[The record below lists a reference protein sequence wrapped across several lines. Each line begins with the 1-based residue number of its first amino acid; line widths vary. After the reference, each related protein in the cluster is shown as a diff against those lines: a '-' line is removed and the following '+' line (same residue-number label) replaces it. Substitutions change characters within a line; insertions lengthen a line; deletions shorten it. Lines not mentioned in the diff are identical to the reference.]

1 MADGLRSS
9 REFWWRRIDALLAIV
24 IVGGLL
30 FYLYEVLV
38 GGRGLDPSYIV
49 ENYDLFV
56 SAALLNLYVTTVAF
70 LIGMGIGF
78 FLGWLR
84 TAKAVPLKKVLHD
97 FRLLSDASSQPGIAI
112 YFWLSATLLW
122 FSLKY
127 AARRIGDGYVEL
139 VRGTPLFVQI
149 LFVWS
154 VLVVNF
160 PSLFATP
167 AAVALNAGLIALI
180 LNTGGYQSEIFR
192 GGLQTVHSGQVEAG
206 RALGLSRL
214 GTLRHIVM
222 PQTLRLIVPP
232 LTNEWIGL
240 FKASTL
246 LFVLGVRGEITFV
259 ANSEAFR
266 GNAFE
271 VFALVTGIFLL
282 ITVSLAKVV
291 QILERRFRIPGL
303 GIQQAPS
310 ERPGLFGRPKPAA
323 RVL

>member
-1 MADGLRSS
+1 MERRPRLTRAR
-9 REFWWRRIDALLAIV
+9 WWREIDTALALVVVAVAVTYVYDVMVGSRALDVGYV
-24 IVGGLL
+24 IRKLGVFL
-30 FYLYEVLV
+30 E
-38 GGRGLDPSYIV
+38 
-49 ENYDLFV
+49 
-56 SAALLNLYVTTVAF
+56 AARLNLYVTSVAF
-70 LIGMGIGF
+70 AVGMGIGF

-84 TAKAVPLKKVLHD
+84 TARAVPFAKVVSD
-97 FRLLSDASSQPGIAI
+97 FRLLSDASTRSQVVLNAGLALTVGWFAI
-112 YFWLSATLLW
+112 
-122 FSLKY
+122 KY

-160 PSLFATP
+160 PTLFTPP
-167 AAVALNAGLIALI
+167 AAVALNAGLIALV

-192 GGLQTVHSGQVEAG
+192 GGLQTVHSGQVEAA

-214 GTLRHIVM
+214 GTLRYIVM
-222 PQTLRLIVPP
+222 PQTLRLIIPP

-259 ANSEAFR
+259 MNSEAFQ

-271 VFALVTGIFLL
+271 VFALVTGIFLA
-282 ITVSLAKVV
+282 ITVILAKVV
-291 QILERRFRIPGL
+291 QLLERRYRIPGL
-303 GIQQAPS
+303 GIQ
-310 ERPGLFGRPKPAA
+310 AA
-323 RVL
+323 RVDRTGVSVRGRAAARAP